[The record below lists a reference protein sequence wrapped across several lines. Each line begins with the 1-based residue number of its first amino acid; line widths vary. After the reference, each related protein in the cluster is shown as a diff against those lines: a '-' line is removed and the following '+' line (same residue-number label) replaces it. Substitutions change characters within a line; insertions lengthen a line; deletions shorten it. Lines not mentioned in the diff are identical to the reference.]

1 MPDLIP
7 LSRIAPSDI
16 EALLDLAFGPGRHAR
31 TAYRVRMGTVPIAS
45 LSFAAIEGDV
55 LVGSIQCWPVELCA
69 GDGAT
74 APLIMVGP
82 VAVDPDRQGTGIGRA
97 LMARSIAAA
106 GADAPL
112 MLIGDPEYYG
122 QFGFTADRTG
132 GWSLPGP
139 YEQRRLLAMG
149 DVPASA
155 GMVGPRITIAA

>member
-7 LSRIAPSDI
+7 LSQIAPSNI
-16 EALLDLAFGPGRHAR
+16 EALLDLAFGPDRHAR
-31 TAYRVRMGTVPIAS
+31 TAYRVRMGTLPIAS
-45 LSFAAIEGDV
+45 LSFAATEQGA
-55 LVGSIQCWPVELCA
+55 LVGSIQCWPVELR
-69 GDGAT
+69 GEDGGC
-74 APLIMVGP
+74 APLVMVGP
-82 VAVDPDRQGTGIGRA
+82 VAVRPDRQGDGIGRA

-149 DVPASA
+149 EVPATV
-155 GMVGPRITIAA
+155 GMVGPRATIAA